1 MSKNSKKVI
10 VVQSNTPLDNQ
21 EPLENDTI
29 QASRTPSVVPP
40 IPPVTPSKP
49 KKVLTEAQKAV
60 LAEGRKKGRA
70 TLNARNA
77 QAVSERLAMQQRLE
91 DLEKQ
96 LKAEKEK
103 EFEDKL
109 IKKAVSVKKKQIKRN
124 AVLDQISDDDT
135 NIEEIKE
142 IKKRSTVK
150 KPPVQ
155 SQPEPEPQTRYP
167 KVTFV

>member
-91 DLEKQ
+91 DLEKH
-96 LKAEKEK
+96 LKVGWE
-103 EFEDKL
+103 L
-109 IKKAVSVKKKQIKRN
+109 SQI
-124 AVLDQISDDDT
+124 T
-135 NIEEIKE
+135 N
-142 IKKRSTVK
+142 
-150 KPPVQ
+150 
-155 SQPEPEPQTRYP
+155 
-167 KVTFV
+167 